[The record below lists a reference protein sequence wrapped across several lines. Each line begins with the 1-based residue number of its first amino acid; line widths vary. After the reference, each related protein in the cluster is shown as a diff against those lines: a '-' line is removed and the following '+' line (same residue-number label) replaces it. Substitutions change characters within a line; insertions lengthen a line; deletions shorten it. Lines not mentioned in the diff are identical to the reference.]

1 MAGGTTASSI
11 NCSAA
16 SSSTEHKDMALAREV
31 HSCPGAPAARVDGPI
46 KFDDVERGPA
56 ADRR

>member
-1 MAGGTTASSI
+1 
-11 NCSAA
+11 
-16 SSSTEHKDMALAREV
+16 MALAREV